1 MNKMQFTTTLQKANI
16 LEANATGMKHSKKSA
31 NLLFF
36 LNLEKTMRSSKHK
49 KNLLLMI
56 RKLQTRN
63 IF

>member
-1 MNKMQFTTTLQKANI
+1 MNKMQFTTTLQKTNI

-36 LNLEKTMRSSKHK
+36 LNFEKTMRSSKHK

-56 RKLQTRN
+56 RKLQT
-63 IF
+63 

>member
-1 MNKMQFTTTLQKANI
+1 MNKMQFTTTLQKTNI

-36 LNLEKTMRSSKHK
+36 WNFEKTMRSSKQK